1 VAAEALL
8 LVGMSLLDLPRAV
21 SHLMVRR
28 VQAKMRPPAAAEGG
42 VSWAVFESCYSH
54 LERGEEDKVRLFRV
68 LRDPVRSW
76 LVRADVEQLVWAV
89 ADTHPGLEFLRDSAE
104 FRSAYV
110 ETATLRIMW
119 SLGGSGVQR
128 IPLQR
133 WRRSGLPD
141 VLFQLDPN
149 PNPTPNPIPNP
160 NPNSNPHPHPNPNSH
175 LHPNPHPH
183 PNPTQV
189 LFQLDDE
196 GDINLVRDYFSY
208 NHFYVIWCLFWEL
221 DEDEDSLLHTDDLL
235 RYGSDP
241 NPNPNPKP

>member
-1 VAAEALL
+1 MLLPRVLCASRSDGLVAPEALL

-28 VQAKMRPPAAAEGG
+28 VQAKMTPPAAAEGG

-104 FRSAYV
+104 FRTAYV

-133 WRRSGLPD
+133 WRRSSLPD
-141 VLFQLDPN
+141 VLFQLDP
-149 PNPTPNPIPNP
+149 
-160 NPNSNPHPHPNPNSH
+160 
-175 LHPNPHPH
+175 
-183 PNPTQV
+183 
-189 LFQLDDE
+189 
-196 GDINLVRDYFSY
+196 
-208 NHFYVIWCLFWEL
+208 
-221 DEDEDSLLHTDDLL
+221 
-235 RYGSDP
+235 DP
-241 NPNPNPKP
+241 NPNPNPNPQLPPSL